1 MSCAALPELA
11 AYRAVRLSEVAGL
24 PPATKHD
31 GLIGT
36 GVASD
41 ILMSAAGEFAA
52 SQAESAIR
60 LVLRV
65 SSYDK
70 DKVLMRIL
78 SRIRVAMLSSI
89 TAEAIAQTCERVP

>member
-24 PPATKHD
+24 SPATKH
-31 GLIGT
+31 
-36 GVASD
+36 
-41 ILMSAAGEFAA
+41 GEFAA
-52 SQAESAIR
+52 SQPELAIR